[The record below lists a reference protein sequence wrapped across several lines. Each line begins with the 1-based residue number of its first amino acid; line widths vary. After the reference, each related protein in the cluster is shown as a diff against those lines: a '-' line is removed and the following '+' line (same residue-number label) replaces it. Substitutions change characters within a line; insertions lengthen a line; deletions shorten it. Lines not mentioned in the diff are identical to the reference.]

1 VIVLCSDLT
10 LRFYHCSARAS
21 PNDETIK
28 CRGAVR
34 LRDPSFRLAWWAG
47 SVLEGPHEGSRLC
60 FLVGPRKDV
69 DVLCMEPFDGFNRDV
84 KMPSIARLPSLVGH
98 TDAVMDAIVL
108 DQPREVYIPSS
119 RKEMSREVGLLAT
132 CSLDKTIRL
141 WHLPSLREV
150 WCLTGHISGVRSLS
164 YDRHQSLLVS
174 CGFEYTVR
182 GWGVTGFQAF
192 PLFTLEGGHNASVRV
207 VRCAPGGAALC
218 VSLDDDGVMSWWDT
232 SRDSVASP
240 TERLTHSITLNEETC
255 LIVEPVGCGVDV
267 DAAEDLFRSFSIERA
282 EQLLRGDEEEIQ
294 EESEAQKLIKKR
306 HSGADNNHTKRA
318 LADAAT
324 AGAAMAYSSNALS
337 LACGGKR
344 GVVRWLDAADH
355 RDAEAPAT
363 HIDYSPRTHSIMTA
377 HDSSLKLWDA
387 RTGLLVHEEVL
398 EDSLVSGLS
407 FDSRGRRC
415 IVTDRN
421 GTIKIRRATDGAEL
435 MYLGSHKAECSALA
449 YCPLDR
455 IVVTAGWDRALHV
468 YDELEDDPQDSLVR
482 FTEHAH
488 DGDILHL
495 CLSRDEG
502 LICTSDR
509 NGRTKLWDFETLM
522 LLGECF
528 DGDGSGLPEASSL
541 HFIKPYPCLVH
552 TDDDSGIRLIPT
564 KTRRSALRFEN
575 GKAARIDGELRRGAA
590 ATCSQSF
597 VDLQGGKELAPG
609 IYSGRVL
616 VFTGDSRGAIQ
627 AFDVQDALKRLN
639 IEAVPSP
646 KWQRMG
652 YNPRRKLS
660 RDHALSEVND
670 MVLKPS
676 RNYPI
681 RSGLASYTCGRW
693 HAHDASVTCITV
705 TADPPRLISCSVDG
719 SIKAWTLDGEPV
731 GTLTFGRDADHRALR
746 NLAAPGRL
754 SVSQKLKASS
764 GVAWRFLSGKD
775 VRRRK
780 EATLLRARTILRE
793 IVETKR
799 RERLQQKEARE
810 LEQARMA
817 ARERLDEASI
827 ASYESDAAKESER
840 TRLIHQL
847 EGEQTWVESEFDRL
861 KAQASE
867 AHREKAKAKKGKRRR
882 KKKKPE
888 DESMLSLD
896 DTAVPTEEE
905 RAKEE
910 ALRKELKKNEMR
922 QDPADP
928 DNWNVGSLNRERAM
942 YPAHH
947 VVLEERG
954 AKEAAKK
961 TVKVKTAAM
970 LTAEAEAVK
979 HLVEPSSF
987 FKEQFGR
994 ENRFGATGEQSV
1006 VAFKELQRTVRT
1018 TPAPPVVVASAP
1030 PSQPASSEYASETV
1044 DESVR
1049 TWGDCT
1055 FGNVNRLPPLT
1066 ENDQHARTVADT
1078 LERWQKRVDGYAKL
1092 VDEKTEKSFVARVHE
1107 PLRNKLRPKRTKK
1120 VAAKPKLDQKGPSR
1134 KKRTTARGFYGP
1146 YPFSNIDAFVK
1157 AYEAAL
1163 PPESKFGAPAP
1174 LDKVEKHET
1183 VQGID
1188 YLRQRA
1194 LIVAEDQTKTALSLK
1209 GFLRGYFPLI
1219 KPSELAECLDVCLA
1233 RRGVGPFAK
1242 KDDELRAVFA
1252 LFDVESR
1259 GAISLMDVRNAVQK
1273 GGSGLSEADAGDWP
1287 KLAGA
1292 LEAKIGTI
1300 ADGEIGFEAFA
1311 RIVEGALRRDDE
1323 DDV

>member
-1 VIVLCSDLT
+1 M
-10 LRFYHCSARAS
+10 R
-21 PNDETIK
+21 
-28 CRGAVR
+28 
-34 LRDPSFRLAWWAG
+34 
-47 SVLEGPHEGSRLC
+47 
-60 FLVGPRKDV
+60 
-69 DVLCMEPFDGFNRDV
+69 PFDGFNRDV
-84 KMPSIARLPSLVGH
+84 KMPSIARLPPLSAH

-108 DQPREVYIPSS
+108 DQPREVYIPAS

-141 WHLPSLREV
+141 WSLPQCEEV
-150 WCLTGHISGVRSLS
+150 WCLEGHISGVRSLS
-164 YDRHQSLLVS
+164 YDRHQQLLVS
-174 CGFEYTVR
+174 CGFEYTIR
-182 GWGVTGFQAF
+182 GWGVTGEQAF
-192 PLFTLEGGHNASVRV
+192 PMFTLEGGHDASVRT
-207 VRCAPGGAALC
+207 VRCAPGGAAFC
-218 VSLDDDGVMSWWDT
+218 VTLDDDGVMSWWDT

-240 TERLTHSITLNEETC
+240 TERLTHSVALDAETC
-255 LIVEPVGCGVDV
+255 LLVEPVGCGVDV
-267 DAAEDLFRSFSIERA
+267 DAAEELFRSFASERA
-282 EQLLRGDEEEIQ
+282 EKLLKGEEE
-294 EESEAQKLIKKR
+294 EVESVSEAQKLIRKR
-306 HSGADNNHTKRA
+306 HAGADNNHTKRA

-324 AGAAMAYSSNALS
+324 AGQAMAYSSNALT

-344 GVVRWLDAADH
+344 GIVRWLDAADP

-363 HIDYSPRTHSIMTA
+363 KIDYSSQTHSIMTS

-387 RTGLLVHEEVL
+387 RTGLLVHEQVL

-407 FDSRGRRC
+407 FDARGRRC
-415 IVTDRN
+415 IVTDRS
-421 GTIKIRRATDGAEL
+421 GTVKIRRAKDGMEL
-435 MYLGSHKAECSALA
+435 MYLGKHGAECSAVA

-455 IVVTAGWDRALHV
+455 IVVSVGWDRALHV
-468 YDELEDDPQDSLVR
+468 YDELEDNPQDSLVR
-482 FTEHAH
+482 YTSHAH
-488 DGDILHL
+488 DCDIQKV

-509 NGRTKLWDFETLM
+509 NGRTKLWDFETLI
-522 LLGECF
+522 LIGECF
-528 DGDGSGLPEASSL
+528 DGDGSSLPEASSL

-552 TDDDSGIRLIPT
+552 TDDDSGVRLIPT
-564 KTRRSALRFEN
+564 KPYEKTERRSALRFEN

-609 IYSGRVL
+609 VTTGRVL
-616 VFTGDSRGAIQ
+616 IFTGDSRGAIQ
-627 AFDVQDALKRLN
+627 SFDVQEALQRLGVEAIPSGQVKWKRL
-639 IEAVPSP
+639 
-646 KWQRMG
+646 G

-660 RDHALSEVND
+660 RDHALSEID
-670 MVLKPS
+670 SQEIKPS
-676 RNYPI
+676 RDYPI
-681 RSGLASYTCGRW
+681 RSGLASYTSHRW
-693 HAHDASVTCITV
+693 NAHDASVTCV
-705 TADPPRLISCSVDG
+705 LVVADPPRIISCSTDG

-746 NLAAPGRL
+746 NLAAPSRL
-754 SVSQKLKASS
+754 SVAQKLKASKS
-764 GVAWRFLSGKD
+764 EAWRFLSGKD

-780 EATLLRARTILRE
+780 EATLLRARNILRE
-793 IVETKR
+793 VVETKR
-799 RERLQQKEARE
+799 KERVQQKEAYE
-810 LEQARMA
+810 LEQARIA

-827 ASYESDAAKESER
+827 ASYESDAVKEQER

-867 AHREKAKAKKGKRRR
+867 AHREKAKKPKRRRR
-882 KKKKPE
+882 KKKKPA

-896 DTAVPTEEE
+896 DTHIHSEEE
-905 RAKEE
+905 RRKEE
-910 ALRKELKKNEMR
+910 LLRKELKKNEMR

-928 DNWNVGSLNRERAM
+928 DNWNVGSLNREKAM

-947 VVLEERG
+947 VVLNERG

-970 LTAEAEAVK
+970 LTAEAEQVK
-979 HLVEPSSF
+979 HLVEPSQF

-994 ENRFGATGEQSV
+994 ENRFGETGAESV
-1006 VAFKELQRTVRT
+1006 RAFQDLQKSVRM
-1018 TPAPPVVVASAP
+1018 PQPPVVVEKAP
-1030 PSQPASSEYASETV
+1030 STQPASSEYTYETY

-1049 TWGDCT
+1049 TWGETT

-1066 ENDQHARTVADT
+1066 ENAEHARTVAST
-1078 LERWQKRVDGYAKL
+1078 LERWQKRIDGYAKL
-1092 VDEKTEKSFVARVHE
+1092 VDEPAEKSFVARVHE
-1107 PLRNKLRPKRTKK
+1107 PLRNKLRPQRTKK
-1120 VAAKPKLDQKGPSR
+1120 TVKKPKLDQKGPSR

-1163 PPESKFGAPAP
+1163 PPEAKFGSMAP

-1183 VQGID
+1183 VQGIE

-1194 LIVAEDQTKTALSLK
+1194 VLIGEDHTVKALSLK

-1242 KDDELRAVFA
+1242 KGDARRNELRAVFA
-1252 LFDVESR
+1252 LFDVEGR
-1259 GAISLMDVRNAVQK
+1259 GAISMADVRNAVK
-1273 GGSGLSEADAGDWP
+1273 RGGSGLSEADAGDWP
-1287 KLAGA
+1287 RLAEA

-1300 ADGEIGFEAFA
+1300 ADGEVGFEAFA